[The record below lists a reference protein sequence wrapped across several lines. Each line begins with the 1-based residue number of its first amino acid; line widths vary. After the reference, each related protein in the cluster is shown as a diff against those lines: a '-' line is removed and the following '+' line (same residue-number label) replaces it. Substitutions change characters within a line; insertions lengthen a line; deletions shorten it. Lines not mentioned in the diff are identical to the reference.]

1 MEEEDNHSHLQPLI
15 PYYSTLSFSSH
26 SLQQH
31 YADKNA
37 KHFTSD
43 SNNIVLRILSILLLA
58 LISLWA
64 NYEASKTFHI
74 TVVNDAKDSPAGR
87 RFALSYVSN
96 DEASR
101 ILLNTSSYV
110 EHFLYPN
117 SNNNDNNYPKKHI
130 DSVTLQLPRRNL
142 NVTDIVAVYTAAGNH
157 LQRGGGKCFSYV
169 IEISPTLLEDQ
180 RYDKIAIVGAILRG
194 MAKVW
199 IWEGAPQGLVDGM
212 AEYVAEMAGFRRGMV
227 SGGGEMPQCREG
239 GGGWWW
245 EDKDPSHM
253 ARLLHYCEKFKKG
266 FIQRLNEAM
275 RDTWHDRVVDEVLGM
290 PVMELCGRL
299 YNDNNASWVGS
310 ISMWYEACKWYYYF
324 ASILFFHLL
333 FILIIEIDIQP

>member
-31 YADKNA
+31 FADKNA

-117 SNNNDNNYPKKHI
+117 SNNNDSNYPKKHI

-194 MAKVW
+194 MARVW
-199 IWEGAPQGLVDGM
+199 IWDGR
-212 AEYVAEMAGFRRGMV
+212 VC
-227 SGGGEMPQCREG
+227 GGGDRVPPRDGGRRWQDEGMWHGEGG

-245 EDKDPSHM
+245 WWEDTDPTHV
-253 ARLLHYCEKFKKG
+253 ARLLHY
-266 FIQRLNEAM
+266 
-275 RDTWHDRVVDEVLGM
+275 
-290 PVMELCGRL
+290 
-299 YNDNNASWVGS
+299 
-310 ISMWYEACKWYYYF
+310 
-324 ASILFFHLL
+324 IL
-333 FILIIEIDIQP
+333 